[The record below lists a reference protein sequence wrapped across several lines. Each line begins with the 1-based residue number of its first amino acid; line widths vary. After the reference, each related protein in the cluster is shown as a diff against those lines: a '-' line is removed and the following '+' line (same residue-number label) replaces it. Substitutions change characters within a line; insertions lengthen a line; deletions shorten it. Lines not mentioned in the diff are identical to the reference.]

1 MTINQIFIFTLLFFI
16 SAFIVPMPADAE
28 SIAANDE
35 YLAPNQKNASDAKAI
50 IEEILS
56 GEEFSK
62 KTTQEVWRFKNMDEP
77 DKIEGFDF
85 AQDIIKALSLS
96 FKFLVIT
103 ALIVLIILLIYYRKQ
118 WLVVFQRKSS
128 KNKAFNAPD
137 ILFGMDIRPES
148 LPRDIPATAKQL
160 WDTGKHREALSL
172 LYRGALMHLVQYANI
187 PLDQSHTEGD
197 VLTISQQSLK
207 KHINNNTVHLYLK
220 NLTQAWQTIAYA
232 HRLPNDKLINELI
245 THWQTEF
252 QQPLHDYQKNM
263 IEKSKMEQ
271 TK

>member
-1 MTINQIFIFTLLFFI
+1 MTTNRIFIFALLFFI
-16 SAFIVPMPADAE
+16 SIFIILMPAYAE
-28 SIAANDE
+28 SISANDE
-35 YLAPNQKNASDAKAI
+35 YLAPNQQSANNAKGI

-62 KTTQEVWRFKNMDEP
+62 KTMREVWQFKDMDEP
-77 DKIEGFDF
+77 DEIEGFNM

-103 ALIVLIILLIYYRKQ
+103 ALIILIILLIYYRKQ
-118 WLVVFQRKSS
+118 WLVFFQRKSS
-128 KNKAFNAPD
+128 KDKVFNAPD

-160 WDTGKHREALSL
+160 WDSGKHREALSL
-172 LYRGALMHLVQYANI
+172 LYRGALMHLVQYANL

-197 VLTISQQSLK
+197 VLTISQQLLK
-207 KHINNNTVHLYLK
+207 KHINNNTVHPYLK
-220 NLTQAWQTIAYA
+220 DLTQAWQTIAYA
-232 HRLPNDKLINELI
+232 HRLPNDKLINELLV
-245 THWQTEF
+245 HWQVEF
-252 QQPLHDYQKNM
+252 QQPLHDYQQNM

-271 TK
+271 MK